1 LAGKARLTLG
11 LAVGTCVL
19 ANCVLLFGS
28 RQLLGL
34 FGQSYAE
41 QAAWS
46 LRILGL
52 GVFPIIIKEHY
63 LAIYRIRDRITDAL
77 LPIMIGAFLELGA
90 AALGAHL
97 GGISGLSLGWVTAL
111 CVEAVFMFR
120 VVYKTIR
127 PIKVPVENQPQRY
140 TSCQNESSTVTAGKK

>member
-1 LAGKARLTLG
+1 MAGKARLTLG